1 MRWRIVSVGKPKLD
15 YARLGVDFY
24 LERLRPLVKVETR
37 AVRAGPRAEEALLA
51 ASEGWFRIV
60 LDERGEL
67 LRSRELARRIS
78 EWEMRGSGRL
88 ALIVGPADGF
98 SDAVRGAADWLWSLS
113 PLTLQHELAMVVA
126 LEQVYRAYTIKRGSA
141 YHRE

>member
-1 MRWRIVSVGKPKLD
+1 MRWRIVSAGKPKLD

-24 LERLRPLVKVETR
+24 LERLRPFVRVETL
-37 AVRAGPRAEEALLA
+37 AVRAGPHAEEALLA

-67 LRSRELARRIS
+67 LRSRELARRIAD
-78 EWEMRGSGRL
+78 WEMSGPGRL
-88 ALIVGPADGF
+88 ALIVGPADGL
-98 SDAVRGAADWLWSLS
+98 SEAVREAADWLWSLS

-126 LEQVYRAYTIKRGSA
+126 LEQLYRVYMIKRGSA